1 MQRSLKLVAGATA
14 LALLAAP
21 AHATVGIGLR
31 AGFLDRVEEDGRPR
45 SFGGFARAHSG
56 FFGLEI
62 GVDRWTFDRADGA
75 EVTTTPVTLALLAY
89 PLPFAYVL
97 GGGGLYDASIAET
110 GGTGADASELGWLL
124 GAGLEVPVLPAL
136 RLAGDVRYGYVDR
149 DRDRLAQLGL
159 DDRDWVVFHVGAM
172 FTLPPGAP

>member
-1 MQRSLKLVAGATA
+1 MQPLRSLVTSAVA

-21 AHATVGIGLR
+21 AQATLGFGLR
-31 AGFLDRVEEDGRPR
+31 AGLLDRVEEDGRPR

-56 FFGLEI
+56 FFGLEV
-62 GVDRWTFDRADGA
+62 GADRWTFERADGA

-97 GGGGLYDASIAET
+97 GGGGLYDASIAEA
-110 GGTGADASELGWLL
+110 GGPEAEASELGWQI

-136 RLAGDVRYGYVDR
+136 RLTGDIRYGYV

-159 DDRDWVVFHVGAM
+159 DDHDWVVFHAGAM
-172 FTLPPGAP
+172 LALPPGAP